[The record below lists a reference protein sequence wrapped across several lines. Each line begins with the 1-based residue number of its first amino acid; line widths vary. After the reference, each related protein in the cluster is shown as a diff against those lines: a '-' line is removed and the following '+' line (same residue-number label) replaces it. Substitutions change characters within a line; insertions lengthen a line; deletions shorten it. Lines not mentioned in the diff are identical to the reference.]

1 MARGPLLSADMGLDH
16 SLVGRG
22 PRGLT
27 EFCAD
32 LGNLQVALPV
42 LALAI
47 LYVLRRGRRV
57 PSAPLDVPR
66 GAVAHLR
73 RRRGWSRG
81 SPRPHGALPL
91 ATALA
96 MAAVPAVV
104 VPLKALIDR
113 PSPLDP
119 AETGYF
125 PSGHGAT
132 AAVAYCGAALLLRAG
147 AGGRWPAAVAFV
159 LTATTGIGLVLRG
172 YHWPLDVLGSWCLS
186 VLLLAPAWW
195 LSRRAAAGSPP
206 RASRAPGAPGR

>member
-1 MARGPLLSADMGLDH
+1 MTSALLFALITWQVVVRGPLSAADTAADR

-22 PRGLT
+22 PGRLT

-42 LALAI
+42 LALGIAYA
-47 LYVLRRGRRV
+47 LWRGRR
-57 PSAPLDVPR
+57 L
-66 GAVAHLR
+66 L
-73 RRRGWSRG
+73 
-81 SPRPHGALPL
+81 AL
-91 ATALA
+91 AAALA

-104 VPLKALIDR
+104 VPLKVLIDR

-132 AAVAYCGAALLLRAG
+132 AAVAYCGAAVLLRTG
-147 AGGRWPAAVAFV
+147 IRGRWPMPVALV
-159 LTATTGIGLVLRG
+159 LTAATGIGLVLRG
-172 YHWPLDVLGSWCLS
+172 YHWPLDVLGSWCLG

-195 LSRRAAAGSPP
+195 LSRRAPSGSPP
-206 RASRAPGAPGR
+206 RASRAPAEPGR